1 MKFSFLTVFALLSLA
16 LSSPLPSLEERQTA
30 LTSFLALI
38 LNRLPAI
45 NGPIEKVTG
54 LLTAFTHTISILT
67 WTQTTYNDVSP
78 SNPTCRDYTLL
89 FARGTAEPGN
99 VGVLV
104 GPPFIEALKE
114 RVGGKSKL
122 AVQGVK
128 YDADV
133 EGYLTG
139 KDGPG
144 SANL

>member
-1 MKFSFLTVFALLSLA
+1 MKFFPWTFLALLPLA
-16 LSSPLPSLEERQTA
+16 FSAPLPYIEERQTA

-54 LLTAFTHTISILT
+54 ILTAFTHTIAILT
-67 WTQTTYNDVSP
+67 WTQTTYNDLSP
-78 SNPTCRDYTLL
+78 SNPTCKDYTLL

-99 VGVLV
+99 VGVLA
-104 GPPFIEALKE
+104 GPPFIDALKE
-114 RVGGKSKL
+114 RLGKSRL

-139 KDGPG
+139 KDSAGI
-144 SANL
+144 ANL